1 MPKIKTPVLI
11 INFKNYLEAVGEGAV
26 RLAKVAEEVALET
39 NTSIVVCPP
48 LPNLSQ
54 VCAAVKIPVFAQH
67 TDPAKAG
74 SSTGAIVAEVI
85 KASGAKGSILNHSE
99 KRLDVNTIA
108 STIKRLREV
117 GLVSVVCAKEPS
129 EVSLYSEF
137 SPDYIAIEPPELIGS
152 GVAVSRAKPE
162 VITESVKA
170 VAKNPEVEIICGAGI
185 VDGKDVEAAL
195 RLGVC
200 GVLVASGIVKAPDW
214 RSKIL
219 EMSKALTTVEFHS

>member
-1 MPKIKTPVLI
+1 MPKIRTPALI
-11 INFKNYLEAVGEGAV
+11 VNFKNYLEAAGEGAL
-26 RLAKVAEEVALET
+26 RLAKVAEEVASET
-39 NTSIVVCPP
+39 GATIVVCPP

-54 VCAAVKIPVFAQH
+54 VCASVKIPVFAQH
-67 TDPAKAG
+67 TDPDKAG

-85 KASGAKGSILNHSE
+85 KAAGAKGSILNHSE
-99 KRLDVNTIA
+99 KRLDANKIA
-108 STIKRLREV
+108 STIKRLSEV
-117 GLVSVVCAKEPS
+117 GLVTILCAREPS
-129 EVSLYSEF
+129 EVSLYAEF

-170 VAKNPEVEIICGAGI
+170 AAKNPYVEIICGAGI
-185 VDGKDVEAAL
+185 ADGKDVEAAL

-200 GVLVASGIVKAPDW
+200 GVLVASGIVKASDW

-219 EMSKALTTVEFHS
+219 EMCKAMTK

>member
-1 MPKIKTPVLI
+1 MPRIRTPALI
-11 INFKNYLEAVGEGAV
+11 INFKNYLEAAGEGAL
-26 RLAKVAEEVALET
+26 RLAKVAEEVAMET
-39 NTSIVVCPP
+39 GASIVVCPP
-48 LPNLSQ
+48 LPYLSQ
-54 VCAAVKIPVFAQH
+54 VCASVKIPVFAQH
-67 TDPAKAG
+67 TDPDKAG

-85 KASGAKGSILNHSE
+85 KAAGAVGSILNHSE
-99 KRLDVNTIA
+99 RRLDTDRVAATVR
-108 STIKRLREV
+108 RLREV

-129 EVSLYSEF
+129 EVSLYAEF

-170 VAKNPEVEIICGAGI
+170 AAKNPEVGIICGAGI

-200 GVLVASGIVKAPDW
+200 GVLVASGIVKASDW

-219 EMSKALTTVEFHS
+219 EMSKAMAKF

>member
-1 MPKIKTPVLI
+1 MPKIRTPALI
-11 INFKNYLEAVGEGAV
+11 INFKNYLEAAGEGALK
-26 RLAKVAEEVALET
+26 LAKIAEDVANET
-39 NTSIVVCPP
+39 GASIVLCPP

-54 VCAAVKIPVFAQH
+54 VCASVKIPVFAQH
-67 TDPAKAG
+67 TDPDKAG

-85 KASGAKGSILNHSE
+85 KASGAKGSLLNHSE
-99 KRLDVNTIA
+99 KRLDVNKIA
-108 STIKRLREV
+108 SAIMRLREV

-129 EVSLYSEF
+129 EVSLYAEL

-170 VAKNPEVEIICGAGI
+170 AAKNPDVEIICGAGI

-200 GVLVASGIVKAPDW
+200 GVLVASGIVKASDW

-219 EMSKALTTVEFHS
+219 EMSKALTQ

>member
-1 MPKIKTPVLI
+1 MPKIRTPFLI
-11 INFKNYLEAVGEGAV
+11 INFKNYLEAAGGGALK
-26 RLAKVAEEVALET
+26 LAKVAEEVVLET
-39 NTSIVVCPP
+39 NASIVVCPP

-67 TDPAKAG
+67 TDSEKAG

-85 KASGAKGSILNHSE
+85 KAAGAKGSILNHSE
-99 KRLDVNTIA
+99 KRVDAGKIA

-117 GLVSVVCAKEPS
+117 GLVSIVCAQEPS
-129 EVSLYSEF
+129 EVSLYAEL

-162 VITESVKA
+162 VITDSVKA
-170 VAKNPEVEIICGAGI
+170 AAKNPEVGIICGAGI
-185 VDGKDVEAAL
+185 IDGKDVEAAL

-219 EMSKALTTVEFHS
+219 EMSKAMSE

>member
-1 MPKIKTPVLI
+1 MPKIRTPTLI
-11 INFKNYLEAVGEGAV
+11 INFKNYLEAAGEGALK
-26 RLAKVAEEVALET
+26 LAKVAEEVALET

-67 TDPAKAG
+67 TDPERVG

-99 KRLDVNTIA
+99 KRLDTNKIA

-117 GLVSVVCAKEPS
+117 GLVSVVCAKEPP
-129 EVSLYSEF
+129 EVSLYAEF

-162 VITESVKA
+162 AITESVKA
-170 VAKNPEVEIICGAGI
+170 AAKNPYVEIICGAGI

-195 RLGVC
+195 KLGVC
-200 GVLVASGIVKAPDW
+200 GVLVASGIIKAPDW

-219 EMSKALTTVEFHS
+219 EMSKALTK

>member
-1 MPKIKTPVLI
+1 MPKIRTPTLI
-11 INFKNYLEAVGEGAV
+11 INFKNYLEAAGEGAL
-26 RLAKVAEEVALET
+26 RLAKVAEEVATET
-39 NTSIVVCPP
+39 GASIVVCPP

-54 VCAAVKIPVFAQH
+54 VSAAVKIPVFAQH
-67 TDPAKAG
+67 TDPDKAG

-85 KASGAKGSILNHSE
+85 KTSGAKGSILNHSE
-99 KRLDVNTIA
+99 KRLDTDRIA
-108 STIKRLREV
+108 STIKRLHGV

-129 EVSLYSEF
+129 EVSLYAEF

-152 GVAVSRAKPE
+152 GVAVSRTKPE

-170 VAKNPEVEIICGAGI
+170 AAKNPDVEIICGAGI

-195 RLGVC
+195 KLGVC
-200 GVLVASGIVKAPDW
+200 GVLVASGIIKAPDW

-219 EMSKALTTVEFHS
+219 EMSKALTK

>member
-1 MPKIKTPVLI
+1 MPKIRTPALI
-11 INFKNYLEAVGEGAV
+11 INFKNYLEAAGEGAL
-26 RLAKVAEEVALET
+26 RLAKVAEEVASET
-39 NTSIVVCPP
+39 GASIVVCPP

-54 VCAAVKIPVFAQH
+54 VCASVKIPVFAQH
-67 TDPAKAG
+67 TDPDKAG

-85 KASGAKGSILNHSE
+85 KAAGAKGSILNHSE
-99 KRLDVNTIA
+99 KRLDANKIA
-108 STIKRLREV
+108 STIKRLSEV
-117 GLVSVVCAKEPS
+117 GLVTILCAREPS
-129 EVSLYSEF
+129 EVSLYAEF

-170 VAKNPEVEIICGAGI
+170 AAKNPYVEIICGAGI

-200 GVLVASGIVKAPDW
+200 GVLVASGIVKAHDW

-219 EMSKALTTVEFHS
+219 EMCKAITK

>member
-1 MPKIKTPVLI
+1 MPKIRTPTLI
-11 INFKNYLEAVGEGAV
+11 INFKNYLEAAGEGALK
-26 RLAKVAEEVALET
+26 LAKVAEEVALET

-67 TDPAKAG
+67 TDPDKAG

-85 KASGAKGSILNHSE
+85 KASGAKGSLLNHSE
-99 KRLDVNTIA
+99 KRLDVNKIA
-108 STIKRLREV
+108 SAIMRLREV

-129 EVSLYSEF
+129 EVSLYAEL

-170 VAKNPEVEIICGAGI
+170 AAKNPDVEIICGAGI

-200 GVLVASGIVKAPDW
+200 GVLVASGIVKASDW

-219 EMSKALTTVEFHS
+219 EMSKALTQ